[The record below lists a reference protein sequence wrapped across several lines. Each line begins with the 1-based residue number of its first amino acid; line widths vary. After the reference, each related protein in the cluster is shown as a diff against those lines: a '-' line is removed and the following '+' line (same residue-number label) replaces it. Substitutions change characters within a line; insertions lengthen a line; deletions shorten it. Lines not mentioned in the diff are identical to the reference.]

1 MFKPISR
8 EEYHKLKW
16 KKVYWKDDCP
26 FCDVDSNISRLLRK
40 WKHWYILYNIASYS
54 WDDRHIMAI
63 PYEHIK
69 YSVNLTDE
77 HLNELKDIYKVVKDF
92 FKDEEYFSFTR
103 ESMWSRSAEHLHI
116 HFLVWKLQWKFLR
129 KMLEMQGYPIKQDLK
144 IN

>member
-8 EEYHKLKW
+8 EEYHKIKW

-26 FCDVDSNISRLLRK
+26 FCDVNFNINRLLWK
-40 WKHWYILYNIASYS
+40 WKYWHILYNIASYS
-54 WDDRHIMAI
+54 GDDKHIMAI

-69 YSVNLTDE
+69 YSLDLSDE
-77 HLNELKDIYKVVKDF
+77 HLKELREVHKVVKDF

-103 ESMWSRSAEHLHI
+103 ESMWNRSAEHLHM
-116 HFLVWKLQWKFLR
+116 HFLAWKLQWKFLR
-129 KMLEMQGYPIKQDLK
+129 KMLELQWYPIKQDLK